1 MKNISLIILLLI
13 FNQCGF
19 KPIFSNQDINF
30 KIGKIEFNQE
40 NKTIQNRLKN
50 IENNNPKFIY
60 DLEINL
66 MDNKSTI
73 SKDSRGKPL
82 LLRYNVELKLVVK
95 ENNQMVFNKIYKDD
109 FDYQNLDKKFEL
121 KSYEEKIK
129 EDILNQIV
137 NKILIDLSSLK

>member
-30 KIGKIEFNQE
+30 KIGKIEFNQV
-40 NKTIQNRLKN
+40 NKSIQNRLKN

-95 ENNQMVFNKIYKDD
+95 ENNQIVFNKIYKDD

>member
-30 KIGKIEFNQE
+30 KIGKIEFNQV
-40 NKTIQNRLKN
+40 NKSIQNRIKN

-95 ENNQMVFNKIYKDD
+95 ENNQIVFNKIYKDD

>member
-40 NKTIQNRLKN
+40 NKSIQNRLKN

-95 ENNQMVFNKIYKDD
+95 ENNQIVFNKIYKDD

>member
-1 MKNISLIILLLI
+1 MKNISLIIVLLI

-19 KPIFSNQDINF
+19 KPIFLNQDINF

-40 NKTIQNRLKN
+40 NKSIRNRLKN
-50 IENNNPKFIY
+50 IENNNSKFIY

-95 ENNQMVFNKIYKDD
+95 ENNQIVFNKIYKDD

>member
-1 MKNISLIILLLI
+1 MKNISLIIVLLI

-19 KPIFSNQDINF
+19 KPIFLNQDINF

-40 NKTIQNRLKN
+40 NKSIRNRLKN
-50 IENNNPKFIY
+50 IENNNSKFIY

-82 LLRYNVELKLVVK
+82 LLRYNVELKLIVK
-95 ENNQMVFNKIYKDD
+95 ENNQIVFNKIYKDD

>member
-1 MKNISLIILLLI
+1 MKNISLIIVLLI

-19 KPIFSNQDINF
+19 KPIFLNQDINF

-40 NKTIQNRLKN
+40 NKSIRNRLKN
-50 IENNNPKFIY
+50 IENNNSKFIY

-82 LLRYNVELKLVVK
+82 LLRYNVELKLIAK
-95 ENNQMVFNKIYKDD
+95 ENNQIVFNKIYKDD

>member
-1 MKNISLIILLLI
+1 MKNISLIIVLLI

-19 KPIFSNQDINF
+19 KPIFLNQDINF

-40 NKTIQNRLKN
+40 NKIIRNRLKN
-50 IENNNPKFIY
+50 IENNNSKFIY

-82 LLRYNVELKLVVK
+82 LLRYNVELKLIVK
-95 ENNQMVFNKIYKDD
+95 ENNQIVFNKIYKDD

>member
-1 MKNISLIILLLI
+1 MKNISLIIVLLI

-19 KPIFSNQDINF
+19 KPIFLNQDINF

-40 NKTIQNRLKN
+40 NKSIRNRLKN
-50 IENNNPKFIY
+50 IENNNSKFIY

-95 ENNQMVFNKIYKDD
+95 ENNQIVFNKIYKDD

-129 EDILNQIV
+129 EKNLNQIV

>member
-1 MKNISLIILLLI
+1 MKNISLIIVLLI

-19 KPIFSNQDINF
+19 KPIFLNQDINF

-40 NKTIQNRLKN
+40 NKSIRNRLKN
-50 IENNNPKFIY
+50 IENNNSKFIY

-82 LLRYNVELKLVVK
+82 LLRYNVDLKLIVK
-95 ENNQMVFNKIYKDD
+95 
-109 FDYQNLDKKFEL
+109 
-121 KSYEEKIK
+121 
-129 EDILNQIV
+129 
-137 NKILIDLSSLK
+137 